1 MSKHTRLKL
10 KRLLAAVLAG
20 TMLLGSTACRTPEE
34 FYHEVILGETS
45 GNGKKTSKKDKD
57 KDKEEKTTEGD
68 TTSSVPEDDPV
79 DYATEENAEFQ
90 ALLEEYFMNGIT
102 SDTLSYNS
110 LVKHRDSFPEAEAE
124 MEVATLGDPRMDKD
138 AVAES
143 KEKDEDF
150 YNRLMEF
157 EDVTLTEDETFTFK
171 TLKDEYERSMKL
183 YDNIYFYEPFSPM
196 RGEQENLT
204 SNFVDF
210 QFDDKKD
217 VDDYVAFSAQ
227 VRDYFDTLIEFEYEK
242 SDAGYFMNDAVAD
255 KVIDQCDEFIK
266 NKEDHVLIESFDEKI
281 DAVDFLSD
289 EEKASYKEQNKSNV
303 LDVIIPAYEDL
314 KAAIEELK
322 GTGKNDKG
330 LCFYDGGKDYYAE
343 YVYPKYSGS
352 SKTPE
357 EEAEYMDDRW
367 DKLITDMS
375 SLYYSNPEGYDW
387 YVEHSDEAFEKYDSM
402 DISDLVTELQEN
414 YMDKYPIEGTIPFE
428 IKYMSDSVSKI
439 SETTMAYYQICPVDD
454 PNFNQIVVNPTYTT
468 DRFNT
473 LAHEGTPGHM
483 FQFWYFRNTNPNP
496 ARSLAFNLGYIEGW
510 AVYSSNYLLKEET
523 LDTGSDYDDFVGK
536 LCQIDTD
543 LGYLMMGRIDIG
555 VNYEGWDVDQVAE
568 YLTGKVNEGK
578 EQEVAEDMMTTVTGD
593 PGAYLSYTTGFYEME
608 ELRLYAEDELGSK
621 FDEKEFHKAVLDA
634 GPCQFKFLREKI
646 DEYIRENR

>member
-68 TTSSVPEDDPV
+68 TTSSVPEEDPV

-138 AVAES
+138 AVAEA
-143 KEKDEDF
+143 KEKDEEF

-210 QFDDKKD
+210 PFDDKKD

-227 VRDYFDTLIEFEYEK
+227 VRDYFDTLIEFEYE
-242 SDAGYFMNDAVAD
+242 
-255 KVIDQCDEFIK
+255 
-266 NKEDHVLIESFDEKI
+266 
-281 DAVDFLSD
+281 
-289 EEKASYKEQNKSNV
+289 
-303 LDVIIPAYEDL
+303 
-314 KAAIEELK
+314 
-322 GTGKNDKG
+322 
-330 LCFYDGGKDYYAE
+330 
-343 YVYPKYSGS
+343 
-352 SKTPE
+352 
-357 EEAEYMDDRW
+357 
-367 DKLITDMS
+367 
-375 SLYYSNPEGYDW
+375 
-387 YVEHSDEAFEKYDSM
+387 
-402 DISDLVTELQEN
+402 
-414 YMDKYPIEGTIPFE
+414 
-428 IKYMSDSVSKI
+428 
-439 SETTMAYYQICPVDD
+439 
-454 PNFNQIVVNPTYTT
+454 
-468 DRFNT
+468 
-473 LAHEGTPGHM
+473 
-483 FQFWYFRNTNPNP
+483 
-496 ARSLAFNLGYIEGW
+496 
-510 AVYSSNYLLKEET
+510 
-523 LDTGSDYDDFVGK
+523 
-536 LCQIDTD
+536 
-543 LGYLMMGRIDIG
+543 
-555 VNYEGWDVDQVAE
+555 
-568 YLTGKVNEGK
+568 
-578 EQEVAEDMMTTVTGD
+578 
-593 PGAYLSYTTGFYEME
+593 
-608 ELRLYAEDELGSK
+608 
-621 FDEKEFHKAVLDA
+621 
-634 GPCQFKFLREKI
+634 
-646 DEYIRENR
+646 